1 MKTWELP
8 LYEEF
13 CKKCKSFMHCP
24 FLHISGET
32 CMEMPLFE
40 KLDDGKQEC
49 FFCKRRFFPD
59 DPEYNVEKHI
69 CDNCADELEKDNPY
83 NTYAYNGSNHDG
95 DDE

>member
-1 MKTWELP
+1 MTE
-8 LYEEF
+8 
-13 CKKCKSFMHCP
+13 KK
-24 FLHISGET
+24 
-32 CMEMPLFE
+32 
-40 KLDDGKQEC
+40 EC
-49 FFCKRRFFPD
+49 FICKRKFFPD